1 MDAREEGVVVSLT
14 KRRLQFLH
22 KLMDL
27 YQKTNLPIHY
37 EALAKSIGV
46 SKWTAYDMLK
56 EIEKL
61 GFISRSYEVNT
72 KETGRSQVVFV
83 PTPKASELF
92 NQPRSETFD
101 LMDWNKT
108 VANISRLLKDL
119 KNTSLNEALREMID
133 EILKMKTRI
142 NFCAY
147 MIGLLL
153 VYLKK
158 LGGKTESLIHH
169 IVQKAPSKESGMTM
183 FIGTVLGTAIQ
194 TLNDDLGL
202 EITELVSQLY
212 KSIADLSRE
221 EKEML
226 SDFLE
231 RGFLA

>member
-1 MDAREEGVVVSLT
+1 MSLT

-37 EALAKSIGV
+37 ETLAKAIGV

-83 PTPKASELF
+83 PTAKASELF
-92 NQPRSETFD
+92 SQPRSESFD
-101 LMDWNKT
+101 LADWNRT
-108 VANISRLLKDL
+108 VTHISRLLKDL
-119 KNTSLNEALREMID
+119 KHTGLNEALRKMID
-133 EILKMKTRI
+133 EIWNTNTRLK
-142 NFCAY
+142 FCAY

-158 LGGKTESLIHH
+158 LGGKTESLIRHM
-169 IVQKAPSKESGMTM
+169 VQKAPSKETGMTM
-183 FIGTVLGTAIQ
+183 FIGSVLGTIIQ
-194 TLNDDLGL
+194 TMNDDLGL
-202 EITELVSQLY
+202 EITELVSKLL
-212 KSIADLSRE
+212 KSVADLSRE
-221 EKEML
+221 EKEWL
-226 SDFLE
+226 SDILE
-231 RGFLA
+231 RGFAA

>member
-1 MDAREEGVVVSLT
+1 MSLT